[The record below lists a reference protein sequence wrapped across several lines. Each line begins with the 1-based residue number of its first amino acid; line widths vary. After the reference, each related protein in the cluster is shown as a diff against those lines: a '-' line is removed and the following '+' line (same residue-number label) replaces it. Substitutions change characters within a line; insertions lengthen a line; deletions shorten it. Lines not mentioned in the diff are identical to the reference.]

1 MDEQRIIELRD
12 SLLPSQGEPF
22 DCVAFARLVIAE
34 ALRAERERAMV
45 CVPSNWCDPLLTGP
59 TGIGQPPYNCN
70 HVEQLLRGIRDAI
83 RAMGDSEK

>member
-34 ALRAERERAMV
+34 SRKAERERCAKV
-45 CVPSNWCDPLLTGP
+45 CEAEANEAGDWYG
-59 TGIGQPPYNCN
+59 
-70 HVEQLLRGIRDAI
+70 DAAAIAADKI
-83 RAMGDSEK
+83 RAMGDSENG